1 MIDQEF
7 LRKEIY
13 ATPFQGN
20 TLVYAPLT
28 RHVALYEGEVSLEDV
43 DPEWLA
49 VAVNPVNVPDFVIKN
64 GFVYDAEKIR
74 LRLNITS
81 RCNLGCKYCS
91 VNASACGSDMPMS
104 VALAAVRELIARGKL
119 LGSKKLEITF
129 SGGEPTLL
137 LDCIQEIVRFARTEV
152 AGAGM
157 ELSLKILSN
166 GFFPKQKVALL
177 ADLFQE
183 IQISWDGD
191 GDENPRYRSHP
202 EIARQVWANVVDLLS
217 IKKQVSV
224 ITVVSVENYL
234 HLRKIVDQLYTVG
247 VRHMFLALED
257 SLGRSTQRNAVLDYG
272 RLAEIYLDLWREYR
286 ARGIEINLTGT
297 DVHSISPFPCSV
309 PMPNYSVAP
318 NGTVS
323 ACTIAF
329 NDFSERARLFQIGV
343 LTDDRLDL
351 DHEGMLAVR
360 KYNVLNMDGCHEC
373 FAKWHCRGG
382 CPFSRQRCWP
392 DPLVSGRCGLIRT
405 VVAEKVYAMV
415 CDE

>member
-1 MIDQEF
+1 
-7 LRKEIY
+7 
-13 ATPFQGN
+13 
-20 TLVYAPLT
+20 
-28 RHVALYEGEVSLEDV
+28 
-43 DPEWLA
+43 
-49 VAVNPVNVPDFVIKN
+49 
-64 GFVYDAEKIR
+64 
-74 LRLNITS
+74 
-81 RCNLGCKYCS
+81 
-91 VNASACGSDMPMS
+91 MPMS